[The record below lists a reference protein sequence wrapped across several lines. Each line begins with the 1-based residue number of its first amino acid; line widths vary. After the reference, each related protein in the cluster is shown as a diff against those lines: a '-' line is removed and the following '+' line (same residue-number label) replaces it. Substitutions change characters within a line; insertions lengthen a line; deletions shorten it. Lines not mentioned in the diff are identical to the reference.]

1 VFSLQI
7 ERSKVIKKQKQQQGS
22 KKNQVKMDAQAELA
36 NAVKQRYNKVYGI
49 EPSPKTPAKQTKR
62 TSRRREPAMSNA
74 NKASRSEA
82 KKAAAAAIM
91 ARMGGRPPPSSSP
104 SATATAT
111 DKKKKQSFQ
120 MPLSSRKGASVAN
133 SAMATGGGPLNK
145 TEDETAQKYRK
156 MVKMGLPEGAVRHKM
171 ISDGVSGRVVE
182 AVMSG
187 EDSTPRS
194 QSPALQKRPVD
205 DGSGQRSS
213 LSVGEENIAQ
223 KYRKMMKIGM
233 PEGAVLHKMIAD
245 GISVKIQ
252 DAVMAGESSSPVY
265 TRTAAR
271 SSAARK
277 KENGGTSTRSSGSSL
292 SLEEEKIAAQYR
304 TMIKIKMPEG
314 AVRHKMMAD
323 GVATKIQDS
332 VFRGDIPRTSSSSSS
347 STTSSS
353 SRVSMTG
360 AIFSSLS
367 REDEMAAT
375 KYRKMMKMGMP
386 EGAVKHKMTVDGI
399 SVSIQDSVLREDIIN
414 VHSLE
419 RGTGNEGSPMR
430 PPVNPMAAAIASSG
444 GIGSLK
450 KASALEKP
458 SPVRPPSNP
467 LAAAIASSG
476 GMGSLK
482 KTPVKEKSTAAAAM
496 PSNPL
501 AAAIAASGG
510 RSGLKKTSPKDNNL
524 QRPDAK
530 PSSSNSLLG
539 ELSAR
544 GFRSTLKK
552 TPKKS
557 LASRTSTGKAFPS
570 ALRKTPQ
577 NSPDQSPDVSNS
589 FSSSESESQKEPSE
603 STNEDG
609 NSSRH
614 LSGIKV
620 KAVRPYGEP
629 PKRSTNTTVEDD
641 YTPRQHLS
649 GIKVKAVR
657 PCGEPPKRSTNRNS
671 EDDCTPR
678 RHLSGIK
685 VKSVRAVGEPPER
698 STTKKNED
706 DYTPRRHLSGIKVK
720 SVRAVEEPPKT
731 STTMTDGDDSTPR
744 QHLSGIKVK
753 AVRSREV
760 PSPKELPE
768 RRTKTTNAE
777 DVSRRHHRPGIRI
790 KAVRSQTVSPEELP
804 KRSTHSRNED
814 DSARHNTVSHVR
826 VKAVRSPENLPEKST
841 NATKKKRS
849 PRHPSGIS
857 MKSERSPEEQP
868 EGIPGIGLGITRVGT
883 KQPRSSTNLYFK
895 SGALL
900 MESNL
905 GKKGVESSRTQ
916 SEKTVDESERS
927 GMRTERSGTRTKE
940 PNSVGKVKNS
950 DKRQNND
957 AITTSDGVDHHCQ
970 CIVM

>member
-1 VFSLQI
+1 VHKNRQLCFRYKSSARSLST
-7 ERSKVIKKQKQQQGS
+7 SKNSS

-49 EPSPKTPAKQTKR
+49 EPSPKTPAKQNKR
-62 TSRRREPAMSNA
+62 TSRRREPAMSNG
-74 NKASRSEA
+74 NKASRNEA
-82 KKAAAAAIM
+82 KKAATAAIM
-91 ARMGGRPPPSSSP
+91 ARMGGRQPPSSS
-104 SATATAT
+104 ATAT
-111 DKKKKQSFQ
+111 DKKKKRSFQ
-120 MPLSSRKGASVAN
+120 MPFSSRKGASVAN
-133 SAMATGGGPLNK
+133 NTTAAGGGPLNK
-145 TEDETAQKYRK
+145 TEEETAQRYRK
-156 MVKMGLPEGAVRHKM
+156 MMKIGLLEGAVRHKM

-182 AVMSG
+182 AVVSG
-187 EDSTPRS
+187 EDSASRS

-213 LSVGEENIAQ
+213 LSSGEENIAQ

-245 GISVKIQ
+245 GVSAKIQ
-252 DAVMAGESSSPVY
+252 DAVIAGESSSPVH
-265 TRTAAR
+265 TGTAAS

-292 SLEEEKIAAQYR
+292 SPEEEKIAAQYR

-323 GVATKIQDS
+323 GVSTKIQDS
-332 VFRGDIPRTSSSSSS
+332 VLRGEIPRTSSSSSS
-347 STTSSS
+347 TSSSS

-399 SVSIQDSVLREDIIN
+399 SASIQDSVLREEIVN
-414 VHSLE
+414 VHSLG
-419 RGTGNEGSPMR
+419 RGAGNAASPMR

-450 KASALEKP
+450 KSVTEKS
-458 SPVRPPSNP
+458 SPLRPPSNP

-476 GMGSLK
+476 GIGSLK

-501 AAAIAASGG
+501 TAAIAASGG
-510 RSGLKKTSPKDNNL
+510 RSGLKKTSSKDNNL
-524 QRPDAK
+524 QRPKPK

-544 GFRSTLKK
+544 GFQSTLKK

-557 LASRTSTGKAFPS
+557 PAPRTRTGKGFPS
-570 ALRKTPQ
+570 TLRKSPQ
-577 NSPDQSPDVSNS
+577 NSLDQSPDVSNS
-589 FSSSESESQKEPSE
+589 DNLDDELCSGELESQKKPSE
-603 STNEDG
+603 STNEDDY
-609 NSSRH
+609 STRH

-620 KAVRPYGEP
+620 KAVRPRGEA
-629 PKRSTNTTVEDD
+629 PKRSTNTTDEDD
-641 YTPRQHLS
+641 Y
-649 GIKVKAVR
+649 
-657 PCGEPPKRSTNRNS
+657 
-671 EDDCTPR
+671 TPR

-685 VKSVRAVGEPPER
+685 VKSVRPRGESPKR
-698 STTKKNED
+698 STNTTEED

-720 SVRAVEEPPKT
+720 SVRALGRSPDRSTNKNDEDDYTPRQHLSGIKVKSVRAVGNPPKT
-731 STTMTDGDDSTPR
+731 SNTMTNGDDSTPR

-753 AVRSREV
+753 AVRSPEE
-760 PSPKELPE
+760 SAKELPE
-768 RRTKTTNAE
+768 RRTSTTNEE
-777 DVSRRHHRPGIRI
+777 DDSRRHHRPGIRI
-790 KAVRSQTVSPEELP
+790 KAVRSPVVSPEELP
-804 KRSTHSRNED
+804 KRSTYSRNEG
-814 DSARHNTVSHVR
+814 DSARHNTSRVR
-826 VKAVRSPENLPEKST
+826 AKAVRSPEKLPEKSITVT
-841 NATKKKRS
+841 NKNNS
-849 PRHPSGIS
+849 PRHPSGIQ
-857 MKSERSPEEQP
+857 MKSERSSEEQP
-868 EGIPGIGLGITRVGT
+868 DGIPSIGLGSRVGT

-895 SGALL
+895 SGGLL
-900 MESNL
+900 ESKL
-905 GKKGVESSRTQ
+905 GKKGIESSRNQ

-927 GMRTERSGTRTKE
+927 ERRTKE
-940 PNSVGKVKNS
+940 PNSGKVKNS
-950 DKRQNND
+950 VKKMKNSDKRKNNN
-957 AITTSDGVDHHCQ
+957 AITTGDGVDHHCH
-970 CIVM
+970 CIIM